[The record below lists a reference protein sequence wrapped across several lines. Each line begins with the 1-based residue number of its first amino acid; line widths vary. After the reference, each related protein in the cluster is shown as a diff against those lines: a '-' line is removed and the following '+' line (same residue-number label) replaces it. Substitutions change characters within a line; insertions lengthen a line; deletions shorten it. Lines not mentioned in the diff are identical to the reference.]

1 MICQAIVDAII
12 DLGIPVTTAYQDVI
26 GELELDV
33 LTEPSIKQ
41 SKTLYV
47 ITSEITMMRN
57 IVSPII
63 NLIAALRDHK
73 SASVVSQ
80 VGGRGDIKNNPAGV
94 KISPMAQTYL
104 GDVEDHIILMTESL
118 DQMRRSCDNMIDL
131 IFNTISAYQ
140 NESMKQLTV
149 VTIIFL
155 PLTFLTGYFG
165 MNIKDFPGISRI
177 TESSFWGIALP
188 VVFVVAVFLMRDII
202 SWWFIKVVQRRGI
215 SRSRKTRLHK
225 EAASKRNS

>member
-12 DLGIPVTTAYQDVI
+12 DLAIPVTTAYQDVI

-63 NLIAALRDHK
+63 NLVGALRDHK
-73 SASVVSQ
+73 SASVISE
-80 VGGRGDIKNNPAGV
+80 VGGRGDIKKSPAGV

-131 IFNTISAYQ
+131 IFNTIAAYQ

-149 VTIIFL
+149 ATIIFL

-165 MNIKDFPGISRI
+165 MNIVDFPAINHN
-177 TESSFWGIALP
+177 ESYFWIIALP
-188 VVFVVAVFLMRDII
+188 VVFATTVFLMRDVL

-225 EAASKRNS
+225 EAAAKRSS